1 MLAHP
6 TLDQLRALGLHGM
19 AKAFV
24 DAGDHPD
31 AAALA
36 ERYPKAQSRDFDG
49 NPRRISEA
57 DALIAYLQ
65 MLGTQV
71 DFRLYDDKANIR

>member
-31 AAALA
+31 AAALSHA
-36 ERYPKAQSRDFDG
+36 EWLALLRDRDSAPRADKRLSARVRYAEIAPASEPQRHRLSR
-49 NPRRISEA
+49 RARS
-57 DALIAYLQ
+57 
-65 MLGTQV
+65 
-71 DFRLYDDKANIR
+71 